1 MTTEATGVAEAAG
14 LRHELYSYSGEAQ
27 FLTGVMSFIDDA
39 LAADEIV
46 LVSVPEQ
53 REQMLR
59 GELTGSDPRV
69 VFMDTSALGRN
80 PARLIPAWQRWISER
95 AGEGRPVRGIG
106 ETDWNGRGVAE
117 IAELR
122 YHEWL
127 LNLAFTGSPAWW
139 LLCPYDTDTIAPE
152 TMRAISRC
160 HPFALERGVHQEY
173 PDFVQ
178 EPYVW
183 DELEPACDPFE
194 ELFYGRGDLAA
205 VREKVTAC
213 AAPYGLQGDRL
224 RETLVA
230 VTEVA
235 GNSIVHGGGHGTL
248 RTWVQ
253 RGTLVCEFRD
263 DGVMTDPM
271 IGRRLPASR
280 SLHGRGMWLV
290 HQLCDLV
297 QVRST
302 PESGTIIRL
311 HIALPTP
318 P

>member
-14 LRHELYSYSGEAQ
+14 LRHEIYSYSGEAQ
-27 FLTGVMSFIDDA
+27 FLTGVLSFIDDA
-39 LAADEIV
+39 LAAGEVV
-46 LVSVPEQ
+46 LVSVPKD
-53 REQMLR
+53 RERMLR
-59 GELTGSDPRV
+59 EELTGSDPGV
-69 VFMDTSALGRN
+69 VFMDASALGRN

-106 ETDWNGRGVAE
+106 ETDWNGRGAAE
-117 IAELR
+117 IEELR

-139 LLCPYDTDTIAPE
+139 LLCPYDTDTITPE
-152 TMRAISRC
+152 AMRAINRC
-160 HPFALERGVHQEY
+160 HPFSLREGSHLPC

-178 EPYVW
+178 EPFTW
-183 DELEPACDPFE
+183 DELEASCDPFE
-194 ELFYGRGDLAA
+194 EFAYTRGDLAA
-205 VREKVTAC
+205 VRDKVVAC
-213 AAPYGLQGDRL
+213 AAPYGLKGDRL

-235 GNSIVHGGGHGTL
+235 GNSIAHGGGHGTL

-253 RGTLVCEFRD
+253 QGTLVCEFRD
-263 DGVMTDPM
+263 EGVISDPM
-271 IGRRLPASR
+271 IGRRAPTPH

-297 QVRST
+297 QIRST
-302 PESGTIIRL
+302 PETGTIIRL
-311 HIALPTP
+311 HIKLSTP
-318 P
+318 

>member
-1 MTTEATGVAEAAG
+1 MITETAGVTEGKG

-39 LAADEIV
+39 LAAGEIV

-53 REQMLR
+53 RERVLR
-59 GELTGSDPRV
+59 ERLTGSEPRV

-95 AGEGRPVRGIG
+95 AEEGRPVRGVG

-117 IAELR
+117 TAELR

-127 LNLAFTGSPAWW
+127 LNLAFAASPAWW
-139 LLCPYDTDTIAPE
+139 LLCPYDTDAVAPE
-152 TMRAISRC
+152 TMRAVGRC
-160 HPFALERGVHQEY
+160 HPFVLESGTHRQST
-173 PDFVQ
+173 DFIQ
-178 EPYVW
+178 EPFAW

-194 ELFYGRGDLAA
+194 ELSYGRGDLAA
-205 VREKVTAC
+205 VREKVAAC
-213 AAPYGLQGDRL
+213 AAPYGLRGDRL

-253 RGTLVCEFRD
+253 QGTLICEFRD
-263 DGVMTDPM
+263 GGVIADPM

-297 QVRST
+297 QIRST
-302 PESGTIIRL
+302 PESGTIVRL
-311 HIALPTP
+311 HIALPSL
-318 P
+318 